1 MDFFYSSEMILC
13 SLITLGVIAIFDEI
27 YFHQYK
33 TKLLKRVES
42 DLENY
47 LHLMRSFVFS
57 IIFIFVS
64 AFSFSGL
71 WAIFLLG
78 LFIFDVFVSI
88 GDILVEKRSRKNIG
102 GLSTGEYLTHM
113 LLSFHL
119 GVMYLNLIPRLIQN
133 VSKKT
138 EINLETLGV
147 LNSTVLVLG
156 VLTFIYSAFQFFYLL
171 KKRNV
176 LYNDEKNRGFNGQ

>member
-1 MDFFYSSEMILC
+1 MILC
-13 SLITLGVIAIFDEI
+13 SLIALSVIAIFDEI

-33 TKLLKRVES
+33 SKLLKRVES
-42 DLENY
+42 NLENY

-57 IIFIFVS
+57 LIFILVS
-64 AFSFSGL
+64 AFSFSGS
-71 WAIFLLG
+71 WATFVLG
-78 LFIFDVFVSI
+78 LFLFDIFVSI
-88 GDILVEKRSRKNIG
+88 GDILVERRSRKSIG

-119 GVMYLNLIPRLIQN
+119 GVLYLNLIPKLIQN

-138 EINLETLGV
+138 DIYLKSIGF
-147 LNSTVLVLG
+147 LNSTLIVLG
-156 VLTFIYSAFQFFYLL
+156 VLTLIYSAFQFFYLL

-176 LYNDEKNRGFNGQ
+176 TYNDEKNRGFYGQ

>member
-1 MDFFYSSEMILC
+1 M
-13 SLITLGVIAIFDEI
+13 
-27 YFHQYK
+27 
-33 TKLLKRVES
+33 RVES
-42 DLENY
+42 NLENY

-57 IIFIFVS
+57 LIFILVS
-64 AFSFSGL
+64 AFSLSGS

-88 GDILVEKRSRKNIG
+88 GDILVERRSRISIG

-119 GVMYLNLIPRLIQN
+119 GVLYLNLVPKLIQS

-138 EINLETLGV
+138 EINFEKIGV

-156 VLTFIYSAFQFFYLL
+156 VLTFIYSAFQLFYLL
-171 KKRNV
+171 KKRN
-176 LYNDEKNRGFNGQ
+176 LSYNDEKNRGSYGQ